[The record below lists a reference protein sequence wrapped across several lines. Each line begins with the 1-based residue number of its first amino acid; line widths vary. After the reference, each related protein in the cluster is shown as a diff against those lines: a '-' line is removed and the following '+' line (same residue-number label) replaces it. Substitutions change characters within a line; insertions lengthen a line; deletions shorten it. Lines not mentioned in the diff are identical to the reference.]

1 MEINIRNIDPSQK
14 EYIEIGCWSVNER
27 VNEIVRFIKLRDGSV
42 EAYKDEKQYR
52 IALSDIL
59 YVESVDDKC
68 FIYLSKDCYE
78 SGKRLYEFEDMLPSD
93 NYLRISKSVIVNL
106 MKIEQIRP
114 AMNGRFLCRL
124 SNGEDVIVSR
134 KYVPDMKAKLRGDR
148 Q

>member
-1 MEINIRNIDPSQK
+1 MEINIRNIDPNEK
-14 EYIEIGCWSVNER
+14 EYIEIGCWRVNER

-59 YVESVDDKC
+59 YVEAVDDKC
-68 FIYLSKDCYE
+68 FIYLSEDCYE

-148 Q
+148 S

>member
-14 EYIEIGCWSVNER
+14 EYIEIGCWRVNER

-68 FIYLSKDCYE
+68 FIYLSEDCYE